1 MFIPKRVIFEKDSLD
16 TEVGKNI
23 YNMVKDNPK
32 VEIINATSNRIKT
45 HIPGDNL
52 FDQYRS
58 GKETM
63 VVGKRKSLKFQTCK
77 PSANFQLPLVS
88 GCMGRC
94 EYCYLNTQLG
104 DKPFVRVFTN
114 IDEVLDRAKQYIEER
129 LPAVTIFEGAAT
141 SDPIPLEPYTHAL
154 RKTIEFIGN
163 EPKARFR
170 FVTKFNDVDSLLDAK
185 HNNHTEIRFSINTP
199 KVIDAYEHYTASSQN
214 RIEAAIKVANAGYK
228 IGFIIAPVFIYDN
241 WKEEYKEL
249 IKSIK
254 DRLPK
259 DFDKQ
264 IIFEVISH
272 RYTTKA
278 KNRILEIYPDTLLP
292 MNEEDRKYKYGQFG
306 YGKYVYTKE
315 QLDDMKDF
323 FKTEIKAVFPNSIIK
338 YVI

>member
-141 SDPIPLEPYTHAL
+141 SDPIPLEPYTHAI

-199 KVIDAYEHYTASSQN
+199 KVIDSYEHYTASSQN

>member
-77 PSANFQLPLVS
+77 PSANYQLPLVS

-199 KVIDAYEHYTASSQN
+199 KVIDSYEHYTASSQN

>member
-52 FDQYRS
+52 FDQYSS

-77 PSANFQLPLVS
+77 PSANYQLPLVS

-141 SDPIPLEPYTHAL
+141 SDPIPLELYTHAL

-254 DRLPK
+254 NKLPK

>member
-199 KVIDAYEHYTASSQN
+199 KVIDAYEHYTASSKN

-254 DRLPK
+254 NKLPK

>member
-77 PSANFQLPLVS
+77 PSANYQLPLVS

-199 KVIDAYEHYTASSQN
+199 KVIDSYEHYTASSQN
-214 RIEAAIKVANAGYK
+214 RIEAAI
-228 IGFIIAPVFIYDN
+228 
-241 WKEEYKEL
+241 
-249 IKSIK
+249 
-254 DRLPK
+254 
-259 DFDKQ
+259 
-264 IIFEVISH
+264 
-272 RYTTKA
+272 
-278 KNRILEIYPDTLLP
+278 
-292 MNEEDRKYKYGQFG
+292 
-306 YGKYVYTKE
+306 
-315 QLDDMKDF
+315 
-323 FKTEIKAVFPNSIIK
+323 
-338 YVI
+338 

>member
-32 VEIINATSNRIKT
+32 VEIINTTSNRIKT

-77 PSANFQLPLVS
+77 PSANYQLPLVS

>member
-77 PSANFQLPLVS
+77 PSANYQLPLVS